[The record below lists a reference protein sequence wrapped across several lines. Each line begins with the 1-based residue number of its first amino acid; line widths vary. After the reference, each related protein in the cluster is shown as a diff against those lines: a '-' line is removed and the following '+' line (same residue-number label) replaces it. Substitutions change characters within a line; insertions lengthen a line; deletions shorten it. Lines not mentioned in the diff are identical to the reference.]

1 MRKSLL
7 IAVTLLMLLISSL
20 LAQAS
25 PEVEFEFQ
33 RGDGT
38 GTLLMKFT
46 IPEHYYQ
53 SYVVGDDMPM
63 FYMEASAEGFE
74 FEPANYPNPDN
85 VKIGETVKYKHEAVL
100 SQTFTYNPETK
111 DGKIKIAYGYQLCEA
126 GAACELPID
135 DEVTLS
141 FATGKPIQNEEVVM
155 EETISEGDAEE
166 NQKIIE
172 AFTKLNDRYVVKGS
186 KTGFIKAEK
195 FIAFLENP
203 SAIGDSGSEVSDK
216 KEGFEG
222 KSIWLIL
229 ISILIGGLLMNLTPC
244 VLPMIPITVAIIGA
258 GSQGQSKGKGIMLG
272 TSYGLGMAI
281 AYGALGLIAA
291 LTGSAFGQLNS
302 SWIFNAVIALIFIL
316 LALAMFDV
324 FAIDFSKYQNPN
336 KRAQQRGKVAGVF
349 VMGIFAALLAGACVA
364 PILIAVII
372 YAGNLYSQG
381 NVLGLALPFLLGI
394 GMALP
399 WPFLGGGMSILPKPG
414 NWMKWVKIIFGVFI
428 LFMAYKYSSN
438 AYHILKPK
446 PVVGTISQIETAIKE
461 KKPIFLDFT
470 ASWCSSCKE
479 MDRSTFKDDGVIE
492 TLKKYE
498 FIKYYAEKPS
508 NSPAKEVMNLFSVKG
523 LPTYIILEPRE

>member
-7 IAVTLLMLLISSL
+7 IVVSLMLLLIGSL
-20 LAQAS
+20 SAQAK

-33 RGDGT
+33 KGNGT
-38 GTLLMKFT
+38 GTLLMKFN
-46 IPEHYYQ
+46 IPDHYYQ

-63 FYMEASAEGFE
+63 FYLEASGDGLE
-74 FEPANYPNPDN
+74 FEPTVYPNPDGLKN
-85 VKIGETVKYKHEAVL
+85 EETIKYKHEVVL
-100 SQTFTYNPETK
+100 SQKCTFDASKK
-111 DGKIKIAYGYQLCEA
+111 DGEIKIAYGYQLCEA
-126 GAACELPID
+126 GAACEMPV
-135 DEVTLS
+135 DEEATLS
-141 FATGKPIQNEEVVM
+141 FVTGKSVANEVTSTEATV
-155 EETISEGDAEE
+155 TEGSAED
-166 NQKIIE
+166 NQKVVD
-172 AFTKLNDRYVVKGS
+172 AFTRLNKKYKIKGA
-186 KTGFIKAEK
+186 KTGYIKADK

-203 SAIGDSGSEVSDK
+203 GAIGDANTDGATED
-216 KEGFEG
+216 EGLAG
-222 KSIWLIL
+222 KSIWLLL
-229 ISILIGGLLMNLTPC
+229 ISIIVGGLLMNLTPC

-272 TSYGLGMAI
+272 ASYGLGMAI

-302 SWIFNAVIALIFIL
+302 SWIFNAVIAVIFIF

-336 KRAQQRGKVAGVF
+336 KRAQQRGKIAGVF

-372 YAGNLYSQG
+372 YAGQLYADG
-381 NVLGLALPFLLGI
+381 NILGLALPFLLGL

-399 WPFLGGGMSILPKPG
+399 WPFLGGGMSVLPKPG

-428 LFMAYKYSSN
+428 LFMAFKYSTN

-446 PVVGTISQIETAIKE
+446 TVTGTASQIEAAMDE
-461 KKPIFLDFT
+461 QKPIFLDFT

-479 MDRSTFKDDGVIE
+479 MDRTTFKDEGVIKALE
-492 TLKKYE
+492 KYE
-498 FIKYYAEKPS
+498 FIKYYAEKP
-508 NSPAKEVMNLFSVKG
+508 NETPAKEVMEMFDVKG
-523 LPTYIILEPRE
+523 LPTYIILEP